1 MKILEVIME
10 TDEIVRNYYNST
22 TQDEWER
29 LERHPFEFLITTHY
43 LDRYIKPGD
52 TVLDIGGGP
61 GRYSM
66 YLAGKGCSVTL
77 FDLAEENV
85 AFARRKAAELRLNI
99 NAVRGDARE
108 ADRLVSTQFDH
119 VLLMGPMY
127 HLLEE
132 ADCAAAITA
141 ALKLLNSGGVIFVS
155 FISLNAG
162 FIYFLKDAPL
172 GVFDESEQE
181 YIYCYL
187 NNTTFCGDAFT
198 KVCMVA
204 PRDILPLMG
213 RFKLQK
219 LHLFSQES
227 ITTLGDRNILALNN
241 RRLLDRWT
249 ELACAVCERD
259 EYLSY
264 AEHLMYI
271 GRKIY

>member
-1 MKILEVIME
+1 ME
-10 TDEIVRNYYNST
+10 TAEIIRNYYNGIP
-22 TQDEWER
+22 QDEWER
-29 LERHPFEFLITTHY
+29 LDRHPFEFLITAHY

-61 GRYSM
+61 GRYTM

-85 AFARRKAAELRLNI
+85 AFARRKAAELRLDI

-132 ADCAAAITA
+132 EDRAAAASA
-141 ALKLLNSGGVIFVS
+141 ALKLLKPGGVIFIS

-172 GVFDESEQE
+172 GVFEEIEQE
-181 YIYCYL
+181 YIDCYL
-187 NNTTFCGDAFT
+187 NNRTYCGDAFT
-198 KVCMVA
+198 KVCMIA
-204 PRDILPLMG
+204 PRDILPFMD

-219 LHLFSQES
+219 LHLFGQES
-227 ITTLGDRNILALNN
+227 ITTMGDKNILALND
-241 RRLLDRWT
+241 RRLLGRWV
-249 ELACAVCERD
+249 ELACAVCERE

-271 GRKIY
+271 GRKIN